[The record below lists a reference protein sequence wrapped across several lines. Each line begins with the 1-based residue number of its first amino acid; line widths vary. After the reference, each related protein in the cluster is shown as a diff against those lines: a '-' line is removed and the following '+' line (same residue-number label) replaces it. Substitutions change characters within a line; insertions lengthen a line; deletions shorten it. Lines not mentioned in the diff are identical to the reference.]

1 MNIDIRNM
9 CGLELLK
16 EIENKSIDLILT
28 DPPYITSRETGM
40 NSFYNS
46 IKENEKKGITQV
58 KTEEEWEEYKLNKG
72 IEDDKK
78 KELYLKYGTI
88 YGNTYSV
95 KTDYGDWD
103 KDFSLEILEKFIELY
118 YQKLKQGGTLII
130 FFDLWKITPL
140 KELLE
145 KYKFKQIRMIEW
157 IKNNPQPLNSGLNY
171 LTNAREIALTAVR
184 GGKPTFHSRYDKGI
198 YNYPLQSNKHRF
210 HPTQKSLSLIEDL
223 VKKHSNENDL
233 ILDTFL
239 GSGTTAIACKHTD
252 RRFIGCEISK
262 EYFDKILELLPK
274 I

>member
-1 MNIDIRNM
+1 MESSPMNIDIRNM

-40 NSFYNS
+40 NSFYNA

-103 KDFSLEILEKFIELY
+103 KDFSLEILEK
-118 YQKLKQGGTLII
+118 
-130 FFDLWKITPL
+130 
-140 KELLE
+140 
-145 KYKFKQIRMIEW
+145 
-157 IKNNPQPLNSGLNY
+157 
-171 LTNAREIALTAVR
+171 
-184 GGKPTFHSRYDKGI
+184 
-198 YNYPLQSNKHRF
+198 
-210 HPTQKSLSLIEDL
+210 L
-223 VKKHSNENDL
+223 V
-233 ILDTFL
+233 
-239 GSGTTAIACKHTD
+239 
-252 RRFIGCEISK
+252 
-262 EYFDKILELLPK
+262 
-274 I
+274 